1 MPVIV
6 TWQTSASTI
15 RKQNIDWGGGTHQHN
30 VRLTNE
36 SVPVKKCTD
45 TPLNAFFARNKLIG
59 QSNVMQYA
67 NNTFLSYCFECV
79 DEYKGDNS
87 TVLLFLSKVR

>member
-15 RKQNIDWGGGTHQHN
+15 RKQNIDWDSHQHN
-30 VRLTNE
+30 VRQTNQ

-59 QSNVMQYA
+59 QSNVM
-67 NNTFLSYCFECV
+67 
-79 DEYKGDNS
+79 
-87 TVLLFLSKVR
+87 